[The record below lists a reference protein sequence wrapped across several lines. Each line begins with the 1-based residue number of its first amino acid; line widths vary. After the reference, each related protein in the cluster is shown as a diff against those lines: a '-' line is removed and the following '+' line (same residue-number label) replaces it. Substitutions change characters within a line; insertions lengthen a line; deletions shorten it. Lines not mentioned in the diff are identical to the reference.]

1 MSRKIII
8 AIDSFKGCLSSQEA
22 GEAAARGVRQ
32 ACPDCQVKV
41 LPVADGGEGTVGS
54 IGERHRRE
62 PRQVPRAHG
71 PLMEPRDTC
80 YGLSGDGRTA
90 FIEMARIS
98 GLPLVPEGLRNPLL
112 TTTYGTGELIA
123 DALLRGACG
132 VSSSDWAEAPRMMP
146 DWACSR
152 HWVSA
157 FWTGMEQT
165 SGKGGQALARV
176 ERVDASGVKG
186 RTPGSCLHR
195 SLRCPQSPVWPGGGR
210 FHLRPAER
218 CHPGDG
224 TNNWM
229 QDSDISRKQSAGS
242 SVRTFP
248 PCRERARPAV
258 WAEGCQP
265 SCTRH

>member
-41 LPVADGGEGTVGS
+41 LPVADGGEGLLEALVNVTGGS
-54 IGERHRRE
+54 L
-62 PRQVPRAHG
+62 VKCRAHG

-123 DALLRGACG
+123 DALLRGCRRFLVG
-132 VSSSDWAEAPRMMP
+132 LGG
-146 DWACSR
+146 
-152 HWVSA
+152 SA
-157 FWTGMEQT
+157 TNDAGLGML
-165 SGKGGQALARV
+165 QALGFRFLDKNGADV
-176 ERVDASGVKG
+176 GQG
-186 RTPGSCLHR
+186 QPLLHR
-195 SLRCPQSPVWPGGGR
+195 QPPHREGVGLRTRYIQDSGR
-210 FHLRPAER
+210 RVLRPEFVFETS
-218 CHPGDG
+218 C
-224 TNNWM
+224 M
-229 QDSDISRKQSAGS
+229 QKNRAGISRL
-242 SVRTFP
+242 P
-248 PCRERARPAV
+248 PVPELASLKLLT
-258 WAEGCQP
+258 Q
-265 SCTRH
+265 T